1 MRGDWRK
8 AYDYLAGLTSWNLIP
23 AKEDVLA
30 MLKAKLQQEGL
41 RTYLLTYG
49 AFYHSLSQDQLS
61 DMFDLSEKEVCMLS
75 SLNFSRVQVPGV
87 QRDSAVCW
95 ADYGAFRVCGDCS
108 ITQTGKSEG

>member
-1 MRGDWRK
+1 MGSLRGLQALMRGDWRK

-23 AKEDVLA
+23 AKESVLD

-61 DMFDLSEKEVCMLS
+61 DMFDLSEKEVCMHAVLFHFLS
-75 SLNFSRVQVPGV
+75 GVSQGHKVPR
-87 QRDSAVCW
+87 QALHSALAG
-95 ADYGAFRVCGDCS
+95 ADYDA
-108 ITQTGKSEG
+108 

>member
-8 AYDYLAGLTSWNLIP
+8 AYEYLAGLTSWNLIP

-49 AFYHSLSQDQLS
+49 AFYHSLSQDQLC
-61 DMFDLSEKEVCMLS
+61 DMFDMSEKEARYFTAS
-75 SLNFSRVQVPGV
+75 SLKAPFSLLG
-87 QRDSAVCW
+87 
-95 ADYGAFRVCGDCS
+95 ADLPLCDQGQAHSFDVHR
-108 ITQTGKSEG
+108 EM